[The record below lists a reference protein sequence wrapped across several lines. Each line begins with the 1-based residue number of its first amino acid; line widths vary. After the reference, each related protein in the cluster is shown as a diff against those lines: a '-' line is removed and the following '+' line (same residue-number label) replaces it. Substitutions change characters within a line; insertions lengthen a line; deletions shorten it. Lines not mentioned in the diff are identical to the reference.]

1 MTSWRY
7 RITMHTADDILALLT
22 EPVEDVPPAIFC
34 DDAGACY
41 FDSGP
46 SPLTQAVEELL
57 NRGGEEGWELVQ
69 VAFRPG
75 QMICFWKQP
84 RG

>member
-1 MTSWRY
+1 MTHWRY

-22 EPVEDVPPAIFC
+22 EPVEEVPPAILC

-46 SPLTQAVEELL
+46 SPLTQAVEDLL
-57 NRGGEEGWELVQ
+57 NQSGEEGWELLQ

-75 QMICFWKQP
+75 QMVCFWKQP
-84 RG
+84 RT